1 MNRSVFLLMGL
12 ISVLALTTCPAFGQ
26 VQYEGRTT
34 GNITGQV
41 RYAQGGQPA
50 FNVLVSCDSFSG
62 GLIGQENTDRN
73 GRFQFRN
80 VALAQYVIIV
90 RVPGYVEERE
100 TVELQGSPDQYL
112 QIRLRP
118 DGSGTSN
125 AAAPPI
131 LDANVPADARK
142 EFEKADAALA
152 SNKKEGT
159 EEGIRHLEKAISIY
173 PRFVQAQLKLGTA
186 YMDLGQWDQ
195 AEKILLNALATE
207 PKTANALFA
216 LGETYLSQKKDS
228 EAEKVLLQGLQ
239 IEDRS
244 FQAHL
249 TLGRVYWDMALK
261 TKDEA
266 QARPLLDKSYEQAKR
281 ALELNPGLAGGH
293 LLKGNLLLRVRRAPD
308 ALHEFEEYLRLD
320 PKGQLAD
327 QTRAVVEKIKKA
339 LAQQKAPEQQKK
351 S

>member
-1 MNRSVFLLMGL
+1 MPRIL
-12 ISVLALTTCPAFGQ
+12 IRLSLVIITLTFTAVPALAQ
-26 VQYEGRTT
+26 Q
-34 GNITGQV
+34 IQGQV
-41 RYAQGGQPA
+41 RYAETNQPA
-50 FNVLVSCDSFSG
+50 IRVTVHCDGIGGNSIQMTDSNGKFFFRVSPG
-62 GLIGQENTDRN
+62 HYTVTVNL
-73 GRFQFRN
+73 
-80 VALAQYVIIV
+80 
-90 RVPGYVEERE
+90 PGYRGEEQSADLTDTNSNE
-100 TVELQGSPDQYL
+100 YFFFKLKPDATAK
-112 QIRLRP
+112 
-118 DGSGTSN
+118 SGP
-125 AAAPPI
+125 AAVV
-131 LDANVPADARK
+131 DANVPEAARK

-152 SNKKEGT
+152 SNKKEST

-195 AEKILLNALATE
+195 AEKVLLNALATE

-216 LGETYLSQKKDS
+216 LGEIYLSQKKDG

-281 ALELNPGLAGGH
+281 ALELNPSLAGGH

-308 ALHEFEEYLRLD
+308 ALHEFEEYLRLN

-327 QTRAVVEKIKKA
+327 QTRAVVEKIKNA
-339 LAQQKAPEQQKK
+339 LAQQRVPEQQKK
-351 S
+351 P